1 MAAYGQVA
9 PILLTSGRDGSA
21 RLSVSYSRSMKKHP
35 ATWLLAALVA
45 LGAGQAVPL
54 SSLQR
59 SPETSAIVRVVNERR
74 EQRVHR
80 ERSIRKYPNLDAG
93 VSHSND
99 FPKVIPGSWA
109 ARLLRAPPLSSIA

>member
-1 MAAYGQVA
+1 
-9 PILLTSGRDGSA
+9 
-21 RLSVSYSRSMKKHP
+21 MKKHP

-54 SSLQR
+54 SSLQG
-59 SPETSAIVRVVNERR
+59 SPETSAIVQVAKERR

-80 ERSIRKYPNLDAG
+80 DRAIRKYPNPDAG
-93 VSHSND
+93 VSYRND
-99 FPKVIPGSWA
+99 FPKVIHSSWA